1 MWLDDWPHGW
11 VEIPVTEWIEDS
23 EVKHR
28 TSLGDLTNLEWL
40 REEKRRINK
49 HTPFSRPFIRIH
61 PQYFDKDSHSR
72 RVYKKIALY
81 RFISRAELAGQE
93 MNAVASGTVSSLK
106 NIFSPPGSRLRP
118 AACASP

>member
-1 MWLDDWPHGW
+1 MRFDNWPHGW

-40 REEKRRINK
+40 REEKRRISK
-49 HTPFSRPFIRIH
+49 HIPFSRPFIRIH
-61 PQYFDKDSHSR
+61 PQYFDKESHRR

-81 RFISRAELAGQE
+81 RFISRAELAGQA
-93 MNAVASGTVSSLK
+93 MNAVASVTAPSLGK
-106 NIFSPPGSRLRP
+106 FFSPPGSRLRP
-118 AACASP
+118 AACASS